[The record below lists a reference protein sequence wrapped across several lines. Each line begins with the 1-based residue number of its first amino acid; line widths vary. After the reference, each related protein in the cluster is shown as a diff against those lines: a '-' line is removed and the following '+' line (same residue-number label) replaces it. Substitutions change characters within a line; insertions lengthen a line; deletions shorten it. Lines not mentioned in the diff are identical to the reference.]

1 LNTKNIPMSRRDAKI
16 ATLFESGL
24 TCSKIDQMM
33 SLVEGT
39 ARAVIVKLWALDK
52 EMAVRAKR
60 AKAESEIARSG
71 DES

>member
-1 LNTKNIPMSRRDAKI
+1 MSRRDAEI
-16 ATLFESGL
+16 AALFESGL
-24 TCSKIDQMM
+24 TCSKIDRML

-60 AKAESEIARSG
+60 AKVESEIARSNG
-71 DES
+71 ES